1 MSSERTLQ
9 RKRRKQ
15 IEKEVDELVDYI
27 KANKA
32 STVAGAG
39 LAEIS
44 NHQLLPS
51 SGRMGSG
58 QGASLGQP
66 SGRGRMTGG
75 FGLRKV
81 YFRLGPITFPIGITK
96 SSIETVVFNRVL
108 KRLDREGIYCRRC
121 DVKFE
126 DDCEK
131 DEERVELDIA

>member
-1 MSSERTLQ
+1 
-9 RKRRKQ
+9 
-15 IEKEVDELVDYI
+15 
-27 KANKA
+27 
-32 STVAGAG
+32 
-39 LAEIS
+39 
-44 NHQLLPS
+44 
-51 SGRMGSG
+51 
-58 QGASLGQP
+58 
-66 SGRGRMTGG
+66 MTGG

-96 SSIETVVFNRVL
+96 TTSETVVFNRVL